1 MLLIL
6 PQIIGTIKYL
16 TGGNSNLRLKQKTIK
31 FTDQVNN
38 PDGNNDNMVTK
49 HELEVFLNKNLRPE
63 KNKESGK
70 IIKRV
75 LRSMFNS
82 STPSLDTDT
91 ILQMLRKGIEFEEP
105 YNENSIF
112 MKNTKSKMVFRI

>member
-1 MLLIL
+1 MILIL

-16 TGGNSNLRLKQKTIK
+16 IGGNSNLRLKQKTIK

-63 KNKESGK
+63 KNKENGK

-91 ILQMLRKGIEFEEP
+91 ILRMLRKGIEFEKP
-105 YNENSIF
+105 YDENSIF